1 MPEEAKTIQCH
12 QCKNNECLQRYPEGV
27 PEYCQARRFPEI
39 IEESKEQYLEPDD
52 SKFHLAAAKVLKK
65 GGYDWSRVQQCIEFA
80 RELGVKKVGLAVC
93 VGLVREGREF
103 ARFLDRAGFQV
114 VSIACMV
121 GGLKPQETGIPDEWV
136 NQLGISCNPIAQAE
150 ILNREGTELNFI
162 YGLCVGHDTIFI
174 KHSKAPVTYVVVKDM
189 VTGNNPGAVLTSP
202 YHRMKFAVTYG
213 RGKPVEG
220 KQG

>member
-1 MPEEAKTIQCH
+1 MAEEAKTIQCH
-12 QCKNNECLQRYPEGV
+12 QCKTNECLHRYPQGI
-27 PEYCQARRFPEI
+27 PEYCQAQRFLDL
-39 IEESKEQYLEPDD
+39 IEESKHQYSGPDD
-52 SKFHLAAAKVLKK
+52 SRFHLAAAKVLKK

-80 RELGVKKVGLAVC
+80 RELGVKKVGMAVC

-103 ARFLDRAGFQV
+103 ARFLDRAWFQV

-121 GGLKPQETGIPDEWV
+121 GGLKPQDTGIPDEWV

-174 KHSKAPVTYVVVKDM
+174 KHSKAPVTYVVAKDM

-202 YHRMKFAVTYG
+202 YHRMKFALAYG
-213 RGKPVEG
+213 RGKPVQG
-220 KQG
+220 K

>member
-1 MPEEAKTIQCH
+1 MPD
-12 QCKNNECLQRYPEGV
+12 
-27 PEYCQARRFPEI
+27 YCQAQRFLDL
-39 IEESKEQYLEPDD
+39 IEESKRQYSEPDD
-52 SKFHLAAAKVLKK
+52 SRFHLAAAKVLKK

-80 RELGVKKVGLAVC
+80 RELGVRKVGLAVC

-121 GGLKPQETGIPDEWV
+121 GGLKPQETGIPDESV
-136 NQLGISCNPIAQAE
+136 NELGISCNPIAQAE

-162 YGLCVGHDTIFI
+162 YGLCVGHDSLFI
-174 KHSKAPVTYVVVKDM
+174 KHSKAPVTYVVAKDM

-213 RGKPVEG
+213 RDKTVEAR
-220 KQG
+220 QE

>member
-1 MPEEAKTIQCH
+1 MPERAKAIQCH
-12 QCKNNECLQRYPEGV
+12 QCKENECLARYPRGI
-27 PEYCQARRFPEI
+27 PEYCQAQKFMDLV
-39 IEESKEQYLEPDD
+39 EESKRQYLEPDD
-52 SKFHLAAAKVLKK
+52 SRFHLAAAKVLKR

-93 VGLVREGREF
+93 VGLIREGREF

-114 VSIACMV
+114 ISVACMV
-121 GGLKPQETGIPDEWV
+121 GGLNPQETGIPDEWV

-150 ILNREGTELNFI
+150 IMNREGSELNFI

-189 VTGNNPGAVLTSP
+189 VTGNNPGAVLLSP
-202 YHRMKFAVTYG
+202 YHRMKFALAYG
-213 RGKPVEG
+213 RGKATEG
-220 KQG
+220 K